1 MSFILKLLIAII
13 TSYQTTQTY
22 QKWRIYDEQSSI
34 SNRSV
39 KWNWCNDSETITPPI
54 FGAYCSS
61 NARECIKR
69 IAQYKALV
77 GAITFEVSDNESGVT
92 VNIKREDNEELPEI
106 IVGIEMILLTNL
118 IRKATK
124 EHIVTVKVSVKKAF
138 VNNFKNN

>member
-1 MSFILKLLIAII
+1 MNRVALVTGASSGIGAMTAK
-13 TSYQTTQTY
+13 
-22 QKWRIYDEQSSI
+22 QS
-34 SNRSV
+34 
-39 KWNWCNDSETITPPI
+39 TPPI

-124 EHIVTVKVSVKKAF
+124 EHIVPVKVSVKKAF